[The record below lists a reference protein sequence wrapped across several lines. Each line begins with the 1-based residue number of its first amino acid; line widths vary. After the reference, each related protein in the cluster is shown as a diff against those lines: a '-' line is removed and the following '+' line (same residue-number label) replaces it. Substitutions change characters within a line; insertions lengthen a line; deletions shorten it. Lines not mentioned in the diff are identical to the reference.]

1 MGTRVPGPG
10 NLGSGSGPSA
20 TLTVRTAR
28 ALSLSTDQSGAYAIA
43 GSRGRSQ
50 LTVDTQVAKVVGGM
64 PNSSAF
70 IAMFAE

>member
-1 MGTRVPGPG
+1 MTPAIIPLPVRVRRVGKQTLRIPG
-10 NLGSGSGPSA
+10 
-20 TLTVRTAR
+20 AR

-64 PNSSAF
+64 PNSLAV
-70 IAMFAE
+70 IAMLAE